1 MTGRI
6 TSMEFEVMSRASG
19 QARPGAHR
27 FSGTA
32 TGAMARTFAAWSR
45 VRRSKHP
52 AAYAR
57 KVLLSWHLPEPSSPD
72 GLPRHASCVIAAGTA
87 RWSHPYR
94 PCPRRARAQGIRESP
109 AVNDGSLRSG
119 AASSKGRSMS
129 WPAGDRVV
137 GAGNCRRP
145 GSGCQSPDHVVQP
158 QRRSLNAGSCW
169 CRAVWLRA
177 SSSAG
182 GAAGVM

>member
-1 MTGRI
+1 
-6 TSMEFEVMSRASG
+6 MEFPVMSRPWAKRARGSTG
-19 QARPGAHR
+19 SVAPPQQPWCACSRPGPGCAAPRSQPPTPARCCSTGTYSNARPR
-27 FSGTA
+27 
-32 TGAMARTFAAWSR
+32 
-45 VRRSKHP
+45 
-52 AAYAR
+52 
-57 KVLLSWHLPEPSSPD
+57 D
-72 GLPRHASCVIAAGTA
+72 GLPRHASRVIAAGTA

-109 AVNDGSLRSG
+109 AVNDGLLRSG